1 MTVFL
6 SIGFSAVVQLLC
18 ASWWGNSEMESGK
31 FCKSICRMVQKVD
44 AKEKQLETDV
54 TKGIY

>member
-1 MTVFL
+1 
-6 SIGFSAVVQLLC
+6 
-18 ASWWGNSEMESGK
+18 MESGT

-44 AKEKQLETDV
+44 AKEKQLETDA

>member
-1 MTVFL
+1 
-6 SIGFSAVVQLLC
+6 
-18 ASWWGNSEMESGK
+18 MESGK

-44 AKEKQLETDV
+44 VKEKQLETDV